1 MSEKI
6 PKGWKWVK
14 LGEVA
19 EIKMGQSPESKYY
32 NDKGIGLPFLQGNKT
47 FGYKYPEIDIF
58 CSNPIKIAKKGEVLI
73 SVRAPVGDINI
84 ANQDICIGRGLA
96 SINSLFNQNEFLFYC
111 LKYSKNDLLAS
122 ETGTV
127 FGSINKDTLNNF
139 SIPLPP
145 LPEQKAIA
153 EVLSSLDDKIDLL
166 HRQNKTLEEM
176 AMTLFRQ
183 WFIEPT
189 KDGLPEGWEE
199 VSLGE
204 FIKEILGGDW
214 GKEKPEGEYKIKV
227 NCIRGTDISDLQDS
241 LPKKT
246 PIRFIKQSKFKSIE
260 PKDGDIILEISGG
273 TETQSTGRS
282 IYISS
287 FNRQLFEYPIIFSN
301 FCRLLRPK
309 ENYYTY
315 YLYLYLKYLYIND
328 EFFSLENGTSGIKNL
343 DYKTLLYDLKY
354 PMPKNTEIYLSF
366 YENVSILFEKIDKNK
381 FQIQTL
387 EKLRDTLLPKLMS
400 GEVRVKV

>member
-84 ANQDICIGRGLA
+84 TNQDICIGRGLA

-139 SIPLPP
+139 PILLPP

-153 EVLSSLDDKIDLL
+153 EVLSSIDDKIELL

-183 WFIEPT
+183 WFMGDNISNDIIELGSLVDIISGVSYKSTDLNPST
-189 KDGLPEGWEE
+189 TAM
-199 VSLGE
+199 VSLKCFDRNGGFRIDGFKE
-204 FIKEILGGDW
+204 FTGNYKEQHIVKEGDLIVAHTDITQDAEVI
-214 GKEKPEGEYKIKV
+214 GNPAIVISNPKYTKMVISMDIVKVIPKV
-227 NCIRGTDISDLQDS
+227 NWISIEFLYFLMRTREFKGHCEGSANGSTVLHLSKQAI
-241 LPKKT
+241 PTFEFKT
-246 PIRFIKQSKFKSIE
+246 PKREMVIEFTKQAKELLNKTFLNQRQ
-260 PKDGDIILEISGG
+260 IL
-273 TETQSTGRS
+273 
-282 IYISS
+282 
-287 FNRQLFEYPIIFSN
+287 
-301 FCRLLRPK
+301 
-309 ENYYTY
+309 
-315 YLYLYLKYLYIND
+315 
-328 EFFSLENGTSGIKNL
+328 
-343 DYKTLLYDLKY
+343 TL
-354 PMPKNTEIYLSF
+354 IH
-366 YENVSILFEKIDKNK
+366 
-381 FQIQTL
+381 
-387 EKLRDTLLPKLMS
+387 LRDTLLPKLMS
-400 GEVRVKV
+400 GEVRVRVEIM

>member
-14 LGEVA
+14 MGEVA

-47 FGYKYPEIDIF
+47 FGYRYPEIDMF

-84 ANQDICIGRGLA
+84 TNQDICIGRGLA

-139 SIPLPP
+139 PILLPP

-153 EVLSSLDDKIDLL
+153 EVLSSIDDKIELL
-166 HRQNKTLEEM
+166 HRQNITLEEM

-199 VSLGE
+199 KRLKDVYI
-204 FIKEILGGDW
+204 F
-214 GKEKPEGEYKIKV
+214 EKGIEPGSKNYLE
-227 NCIRGTDISDLQDS
+227 TPSDDAV
-241 LPKKT
+241 
-246 PIRFIKQSKFKSIE
+246 RFIRVGDMLDNKAEVYIKKDLAGDSICKFDDLLVSFDGTVGRVSFGLVGSYSSGIRKVYSKDEIYNKLWLKHQIFISEEIQDEINMHAEGTTILHASSSIE
-260 PKDGDIILEISGG
+260 
-273 TETQSTGRS
+273 
-282 IYISS
+282 
-287 FNRQLFEYPIIFSN
+287 
-301 FCRLLRPK
+301 
-309 ENYYTY
+309 
-315 YLYLYLKYLYIND
+315 
-328 EFFSLENGTSGIKNL
+328 
-343 DYKTLLYDLKY
+343 
-354 PMPKNTEIYLSF
+354 YLSF
-366 YENVSILFEKIDKNK
+366 PFPPKEKIEEYDKFFDPIYKKILHNK
-381 FQIQTL
+381 TQIQTL

-400 GEVRVKV
+400 GEVRIMK

>member
-1 MSEKI
+1 MSDKI

-14 LGEVA
+14 LGEVS

-139 SIPLPP
+139 SIPHPP
-145 LPEQKAIA
+145 LSEQKAIA
-153 EVLSSLDDKIDLL
+153 EVLSSIDDKIELF

-199 VSLGE
+199 VEIGDIL
-204 FIKEILGGDW
+204 KETIGGDW
-214 GKEKPEGEYKIKV
+214 GENEKFEGSISVFCLRGIDLDNIKIYGHSNSV
-227 NCIRGTDISDLQDS
+227 
-241 LPKKT
+241 
-246 PIRFIKQSKFKSIE
+246 PIRYVSKDSSEKRTLTE
-260 PKDGDIILEISGG
+260 NQILLAGSGIG
-273 TETQSTGRS
+273 PIGKTLPIHRKM
-282 IYISS
+282 INS
-287 FNRQLFEYPIIFSN
+287 FNLPVIYSN
-301 FCRLLRPK
+301 FCKRL
-309 ENYYTY
+309 EA
-315 YLYLYLKYLYIND
+315 
-328 EFFSLENGTSGIKNL
+328 
-343 DYKTLLYDLKY
+343 
-354 PMPKNTEIYLSF
+354 
-366 YENVSILFEKIDKNK
+366 KNK
-381 FQIQTL
+381 EIAYYMEFW
-387 EKLRDTLLPKLMS
+387 
-400 GEVRVKV
+400 